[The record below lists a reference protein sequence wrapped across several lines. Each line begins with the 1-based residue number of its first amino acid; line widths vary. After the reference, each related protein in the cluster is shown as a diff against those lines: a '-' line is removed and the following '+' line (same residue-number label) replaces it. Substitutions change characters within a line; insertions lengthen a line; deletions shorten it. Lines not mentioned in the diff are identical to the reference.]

1 MSSFALGVIAALG
14 SAAAWAA
21 ALIVL
26 KTLRRDLSPFGLSL
40 VAALLGIV
48 CIGGL
53 SLLQGES
60 LPPLTAS
67 LALGLSGVLGI
78 AVGDTL
84 FFAAMPLLRAQTLV
98 LLGFLGQGLTVVF
111 GVLLLGEQL
120 NLQQTLGII
129 ATLIG
134 LSVVTLDEAEE
145 SQSAQTTRT
154 GLCFGVL
161 SSLAAAGSVILAKQG
176 LDSVSATQGTFIRL
190 LWGGLALLVLG
201 TTTKQLRAWLE
212 PLSHRPT
219 LVRCS
224 LASLLAAFGGFYLFH
239 YALTKIDVV
248 VAAPLSAAEP
258 LFTLPLALIVL
269 RERSGPAGLL
279 GTALAAGGI
288 IAICI

>member
-120 NLQQTLGII
+120 NLP
-129 ATLIG
+129 
-134 LSVVTLDEAEE
+134 D
-145 SQSAQTTRT
+145 
-154 GLCFGVL
+154 
-161 SSLAAAGSVILAKQG
+161 
-176 LDSVSATQGTFIRL
+176 
-190 LWGGLALLVLG
+190 
-201 TTTKQLRAWLE
+201 
-212 PLSHRPT
+212 
-219 LVRCS
+219 
-224 LASLLAAFGGFYLFH
+224 
-239 YALTKIDVV
+239 
-248 VAAPLSAAEP
+248 
-258 LFTLPLALIVL
+258 
-269 RERSGPAGLL
+269 
-279 GTALAAGGI
+279 
-288 IAICI
+288 